1 MAKLRAD
8 MTYNQRLYQDSNIII
23 PNLEIIPQDN
33 LENPDNNTAE
43 TEKNDLSSPIQEN
56 EEALENDNDDYDEG
70 DIEKISKRFDENLA
84 EWLEMLRNIEEESEF
99 LDIDIEDIEHP
110 AQNNNAKWNLDIIFK
125 DDLCCPF

>member
-110 AQNNNAKWNLDIIFK
+110 AQNNNAK
-125 DDLCCPF
+125 